1 MIRQDDKEFLHKSIV
16 ATIVAKKGYLWHLSL
31 KNDNESYKGLKE
43 SNELFQQWVS
53 TIENNCCFTAIS
65 PNSEAK
71 LL

>member
-1 MIRQDDKEFLHKSIV
+1 MIRGMIRNFTALLII
-16 ATIVAKKGYLWHLSL
+16 ATILATVGILTGIIT

-43 SNELFQQWVS
+43 SNESFQQWVS